1 MKLSS
6 HRRLPAQLEAAAHR
20 LKLAA
25 RAAVDRTVESLGLA
39 ALSAPNMVRR
49 DDLLA
54 AQFELNRKSAVFTL
68 AFNEAFDEW
77 IAREAQPAG
86 EAALAPKAT
95 NWDALSLVDDHEVE
109 RKITAER
116 FAQDV
121 LGNCE
126 WELRELDGYVG
137 SLLGQVGETAVR
149 NPLRPEVI
157 GHAVIRG
164 VAAVSE
170 RAEVRK
176 VLQAELSRSIGS
188 ELRTTYADIVSR
200 LRSAGVQPLS
210 LAVRQRQ
217 QRVPGSGPGSATG
230 ASADG
235 GHVATEYDTLG
246 RPLDP
251 ALAGGG
257 GDIGPVFAAGMGM
270 ADGGGGMSPPL
281 GGRGHAAPSGGYA
294 VRGGGA
300 AGAAVHSAHGGH
312 GGRAGHGSHG
322 GYAGAVG
329 HVGQGAGYGAGGARP
344 GGVAAAGRG
353 MGGQGI
359 GHGGSYGGGPGGRH
373 GGGHGAGGLAGAAV
387 GGYGVAG
394 GHGTYV
400 GHAGGASGHG
410 HHRSGYGST
419 SGYSTGSSG
428 YSTGSSGSGFGRSTR
443 GGATLGT
450 VDATMMALMR
460 RLAISS
466 QPSFASGNATSY
478 DTSPQAL
485 APNIIR
491 AYRRELREASKGAL
505 DHLVIDVIGS
515 LFDAIL
521 ADPKVPPQLARQ
533 IARLQLPVLRAA
545 LGDASFFAS
554 RKHPVRRFINRIAS
568 LGAAF
573 DDFSEAEARDFLAKV
588 RDLVQDVVEGDFEQI
603 EVYESKLAALEE
615 FAGELASRSAAAHG
629 AAPALLAAKED
640 EAQLTELY
648 ARQIEMDLKGLA
660 APEFIVHFMSQ
671 VWSRVLLRTAL
682 AHGGDSAEMKRAR
695 QAGLDLVLS
704 VQPKPT
710 PAHRKS
716 FLTGLPNM
724 MQALNLGLNLIG
736 WPEGDRRAFFGQLMP
751 AHAEAL
757 KAPSVRM
764 LDINLMAKQ
773 VDGALAKPVPSRESL
788 GAPGM
793 QLPVLSEEIVL
804 PRISPDEARRIG
816 LVDEASIDWSGRV
829 DIDVAALAEERQARL
844 EAELAAQPIGPLPA
858 PSGPLEP
865 TAGRE
870 LADHVQVGNAYHM
883 HLDGEWHRV
892 RLVHVSPARTFYVFT
907 RGERHK
913 RAHTL
918 THRMLVRLCESG
930 RLRAFEGVELI
941 DRATARARKHLT
953 HLAPLA
959 A

>member
-1 MKLSS
+1 MIASTT
-6 HRRLPAQLEAAAHR
+6 RRLPAQLEAAAHR

-25 RAAVDRTVESLGLA
+25 RAAVDRTVDSLGLA
-39 ALSAPNMVRR
+39 ALSAPNLVRR

-54 AQFELNRKSAVFTL
+54 AQFELNRRAAVFTL

-77 IAREAQPAG
+77 IARESAAPG
-86 EAALAPKAT
+86 ESQSKPT
-95 NWDALSLVDDHEVE
+95 NWDALALVDDHEVE
-109 RKITAER
+109 KKITAER
-116 FAQDV
+116 FALDV
-121 LGNCE
+121 ANGCE

-170 RAEVRK
+170 RPEVRK
-176 VLQAELSRSIGS
+176 VLQAELSRSVGN
-188 ELRTTYADIVSR
+188 ELRSTYADIVSR
-200 LRSAGVQPLS
+200 LRAAGVQPLS
-210 LAVRQRQ
+210 LAVRQRA
-217 QRVPGSGPGSATG
+217 QRTRAGDS
-230 ASADG
+230 
-235 GHVATEYDTLG
+235 GHVATEFDTLG
-246 RPLDP
+246 RPIEP
-251 ALAGGG
+251 GFGGPG
-257 GDIGPVFAAGMGM
+257 
-270 ADGGGGMSPPL
+270 
-281 GGRGHAAPSGGYA
+281 
-294 VRGGGA
+294 
-300 AGAAVHSAHGGH
+300 
-312 GGRAGHGSHG
+312 
-322 GYAGAVG
+322 
-329 HVGQGAGYGAGGARP
+329 RP
-344 GGVAAAGRG
+344 GPAGESR
-353 MGGQGI
+353 
-359 GHGGSYGGGPGGRH
+359 YGGGPGGGGH
-373 GGGHGAGGLAGAAV
+373 GGFGGPGGQSGYSGYGGHGGHGGHGGYAGQGGPGPPPDGQGGYGGHAGGHGAGGYGPAAGLRGGGGPGAAFGP
-387 GGYGVAG
+387 GGPGGGGVAG
-394 GHGTYV
+394 GGGT
-400 GHAGGASGHG
+400 GRGGAGGQQGPG
-410 HHRSGYGST
+410 GSGYG
-419 SGYSTGSSG
+419 SGYSTG
-428 YSTGSSGSGFGRSTR
+428 GSGFGRSTR

-460 RLAISS
+460 RLAVST
-466 QPSFASGNATSY
+466 QPTYSGNATSY

-485 APNIIR
+485 APNVIR
-491 AYRRELREASKGAL
+491 AHRHELREASKGAL

-554 RKHPVRRFINRIAS
+554 RRHPVRRFINRIAS

-573 DDFSEAEARDFLAKV
+573 DDFSEADARDFLAKV
-588 RDLVQDVVEGDFEQI
+588 RDLVQEVVEGDFEQI
-603 EVYESKLAALEE
+603 QTYETKLAALEE
-615 FAGELASRSAAAHG
+615 FASEMAGRAAAAHG

-648 ARQIEMDLKGLA
+648 SRQLEGDLRGLNS
-660 APEFIVHFMSQ
+660 PDFVVHFVTQ

-682 AHGGDSAEMKRAR
+682 QHGGGGAEMKRAR
-695 QAGLDLVLS
+695 QAALDLVLS

-710 PAHRKS
+710 PQHRKS
-716 FLTGLPNM
+716 FLAGLPNM
-724 MQALNLGLNLIG
+724 MQALSMGLSLIG
-736 WPEGDRRAFFGQLMP
+736 WPDGERRAFFGQLMP

-773 VDGALAKPVPSRESL
+773 VDGALAKPVPSRADL

-793 QLPVLSEEIVL
+793 KLPVLSEEIVL
-804 PRISPDEARRIG
+804 PRLTADEARQIG
-816 LVDEASIDWSGRV
+816 LVDEASIDWNGKV
-829 DIDVAALAEERQARL
+829 DIDVAGLAEQQQGQK
-844 EAELAAQPIGPLPA
+844 EAELCARPIGPLPA
-858 PSGPLEP
+858 PSGPAEP
-865 TAGRE
+865 TGGRE
-870 LADHVQVGNAYHM
+870 LADHVQVGNAYRM
-883 HLDGEWHRV
+883 HLDEQWHRV
-892 RLVHVSPARTFYVFT
+892 RLVHVSPSRTFYVFT

-930 RLRAFEGVELI
+930 RLRAFESVELI
-941 DRATARARKHLT
+941 DRATARARQHLS

>member
-1 MKLSS
+1 MKVVT

-20 LKLAA
+20 LKLAV
-25 RAAVDRTVESLGLA
+25 RAAVDRTVQSLGLA
-39 ALSAPNMVRR
+39 ALSAPNLVRR
-49 DDLLA
+49 DDLLS
-54 AQFELNRKSAVFTL
+54 AQFELNRKSAAFAL

-77 IAREAQPAG
+77 IAREAQAPG
-86 EAALAPKAT
+86 EQAPKAT
-95 NWDALSLVDDHEVE
+95 NWDALSLVEDQEVE

-116 FAQDV
+116 FAVDV
-121 LGNCE
+121 ATGCE

-157 GHAVIRG
+157 GHALIRG

-170 RAEVRK
+170 RPEVRK
-176 VLQAELSRSIGS
+176 VLQTELARSIGS
-188 ELRTTYADIVSR
+188 ELRTTYADIVNR
-200 LRSAGVQPLS
+200 MRSAGVQPLS
-210 LAVRQRQ
+210 LAVRQRN
-217 QRVPGSGPGSATG
+217 QRVPGGPGGESG
-230 ASADG
+230 QG
-235 GHVATEYDTLG
+235 TEYDIHG
-246 RPLDP
+246 QPMEPGFGGSAGGSGP
-251 ALAGGG
+251 AFDSRYGGGAGGG
-257 GDIGPVFAAGMGM
+257 MAGHGGFGGHSGRGAGGMG
-270 ADGGGGMSPPL
+270 AGIHGGAGARGAGGHP
-281 GGRGHAAPSGGYA
+281 GGHANGG
-294 VRGGGA
+294 
-300 AGAAVHSAHGGH
+300 GGH
-312 GGRAGHGSHG
+312 GGAYGPSGGHSGHG
-322 GYAGAVG
+322 GY
-329 HVGQGAGYGAGGARP
+329 
-344 GGVAAAGRG
+344 
-353 MGGQGI
+353 GGQM
-359 GHGGSYGGGPGGRH
+359 GHGGAGGPGGVR
-373 GGGHGAGGLAGAAV
+373 GTGA
-387 GGYGVAG
+387 
-394 GHGTYV
+394 
-400 GHAGGASGHG
+400 
-410 HHRSGYGST
+410 RSGY
-419 SGYSTGSSG
+419 GSSG
-428 YSTGSSGSGFGRSTR
+428 YSTGSAGLGRSTR

-460 RLAISS
+460 RLAVST
-466 QPSFASGNATSY
+466 QPVFGGNATSF

-491 AYRRELREASKGAL
+491 AHRHELREASKGAL

-545 LGDASFFAS
+545 LGDPSFFAS
-554 RKHPVRRFINRIAS
+554 RRHPVRRFINRIAS

-573 DDFSEAEARDFLAKV
+573 DDFSEAEARDFVAKV

-603 EVYESKLAALEE
+603 EIYDNKLAALEE
-615 FAGELASRSAAAHG
+615 FAGELSGRNAAAHG

-648 ARQIEMDLKGLA
+648 ARQLEMDLRGLA
-660 APEFIVHFMSQ
+660 APEFVVHFVSQ

-682 AHGGDSAEMKRAR
+682 THGGDSDEMKRAR
-695 QAGLDLVLS
+695 QACLDLVLS

-716 FLTGLPNM
+716 FLAGLPNM
-724 MQALNLGLNLIG
+724 MQALNMGLNLIG
-736 WPEGDRRAFFGQLMP
+736 WPDGERRAFFGQLMP
-751 AHAEAL
+751 SHAEAL
-757 KAPSVRM
+757 KAPSARM
-764 LDINLMAKQ
+764 LDINLMARQ
-773 VDGALAKPVPSRESL
+773 VDGALAKPVPSKESL

-804 PRISPDEARRIG
+804 PRISAEEARQIG
-816 LVDEASIDWSGRV
+816 LVDEASIDWNGKV
-829 DIDVAALAEERQARL
+829 DIDVAAFAEERQAVK
-844 EAELAAQPIGPLPA
+844 EAELAAKPIGPLPA
-858 PSGPLEP
+858 PSEPVEP

-883 HLDGEWHRV
+883 HLDDQWHRV

-930 RLRAFEGVELI
+930 RLRAFEGVELF

-953 HLAPLA
+953 HLTPLA

>member
-1 MKLSS
+1 MKVTT

-39 ALSAPNMVRR
+39 ALSAPNLVRR

-77 IAREAQPAG
+77 IAREAQLPG
-86 EAALAPKAT
+86 EQAPKVT
-95 NWDALSLVDDHEVE
+95 QWDALALVDDQEVE

-116 FAQDV
+116 FALDV
-121 LGNCE
+121 ATGCE
-126 WELRELDGYVG
+126 WELRELDGYIG
-137 SLLGQVGETAVR
+137 SILGQVGETAVR

-157 GHAVIRG
+157 GHAVIKG

-170 RAEVRK
+170 RPEVRK
-176 VLQAELSRSIGS
+176 VLQAELSRSIGG
-188 ELRTTYADIVSR
+188 ELRTTYADIVNK
-200 LRSAGVQPLS
+200 LRAAGVQPLS

-217 QRVPGSGPGSATG
+217 QRAPGSGGAGSA
-230 ASADG
+230 ADG
-235 GHVATEYDTLG
+235 GHVATDFDTLG
-246 RPLDP
+246 RPLD
-251 ALAGGG
+251 AGGG
-257 GDIGPVFAAGMGM
+257 VPGGP
-270 ADGGGGMSPPL
+270 
-281 GGRGHAAPSGGYA
+281 GYDS
-294 VRGGGA
+294 RYGGGA
-300 AGAAVHSAHGGH
+300 PGGGFGGHGGYGGH
-312 GGRAGHGSHG
+312 GGRGGHSGYGGHGGHPGHSGNMGHPGHPG
-322 GYAGAVG
+322 G
-329 HVGQGAGYGAGGARP
+329 GQGAWTGA
-344 GGVAAAGRG
+344 
-353 MGGQGI
+353 M
-359 GHGGSYGGGPGGRH
+359 GHGGSGGYGASGHGGASGGARGAGGRAGGHPGGGGGPGGYTGGHPGH
-373 GGGHGAGGLAGAAV
+373 GGMGGGAGGL
-387 GGYGVAG
+387 GGAG
-394 GHGTYV
+394 GSTTG
-400 GHAGGASGHG
+400 
-410 HHRSGYGST
+410 RSGYGT
-419 SGYSTGSSG
+419 SGYSTGG
-428 YSTGSSGSGFGRSTR
+428 ATFGRSTR

-460 RLAISS
+460 RLAVSS
-466 QPSFASGNATSY
+466 QPTFGGNATSF

-485 APNIIR
+485 GPVAPNVIR
-491 AYRRELREASKGAL
+491 AHRHELREASKGAL

-521 ADPKVPPQLARQ
+521 SDPKVPPQLARQ

-545 LGDASFFAS
+545 LGDPSFFAS
-554 RKHPVRRFINRIAS
+554 RRHPVRRFINRIAS

-603 EVYESKLAALEE
+603 GLYENKLVALEE
-615 FAGELASRSAAAHG
+615 FAGEMAGRNAAAHG

-648 ARQIEMDLKGLA
+648 SRQLEMDLKGLSS
-660 APEFIVHFMSQ
+660 PDFIVHFVTQ

-695 QAGLDLVLS
+695 QACLDLVLS

-710 PAHRKS
+710 PAHRKT

-724 MQALNLGLNLIG
+724 MQALNMGLNLIA
-736 WPEGDRRAFFGQLMP
+736 WPEGERRAFFGQLMP

-757 KAPSVRM
+757 KAPSARM

-804 PRISPDEARRIG
+804 PRLTPDEARQIG
-816 LVDEASIDWSGRV
+816 LVDEASIDWNGKV
-829 DIDVAALAEERQARL
+829 DIDVAAFAEERQAVK
-844 EAELAAQPIGPLPA
+844 EAELAAKPIGPLPA
-858 PSGPLEP
+858 PTGPVEP
-865 TAGRE
+865 TAGRD

-883 HLDGEWHRV
+883 HLDEEWHRV

-930 RLRAFEGVELI
+930 RLRAFEGVDLI

>member
-1 MKLSS
+1 
-6 HRRLPAQLEAAAHR
+6 
-20 LKLAA
+20 
-25 RAAVDRTVESLGLA
+25 
-39 ALSAPNMVRR
+39 
-49 DDLLA
+49 
-54 AQFELNRKSAVFTL
+54 
-68 AFNEAFDEW
+68 
-77 IAREAQPAG
+77 
-86 EAALAPKAT
+86 
-95 NWDALSLVDDHEVE
+95 
-109 RKITAER
+109 
-116 FAQDV
+116 
-121 LGNCE
+121 
-126 WELRELDGYVG
+126 
-137 SLLGQVGETAVR
+137 
-149 NPLRPEVI
+149 
-157 GHAVIRG
+157 
-164 VAAVSE
+164 
-170 RAEVRK
+170 
-176 VLQAELSRSIGS
+176 
-188 ELRTTYADIVSR
+188 
-200 LRSAGVQPLS
+200 
-210 LAVRQRQ
+210 
-217 QRVPGSGPGSATG
+217 
-230 ASADG
+230 
-235 GHVATEYDTLG
+235 
-246 RPLDP
+246 
-251 ALAGGG
+251 
-257 GDIGPVFAAGMGM
+257 
-270 ADGGGGMSPPL
+270 
-281 GGRGHAAPSGGYA
+281 
-294 VRGGGA
+294 
-300 AGAAVHSAHGGH
+300 
-312 GGRAGHGSHG
+312 
-322 GYAGAVG
+322 
-329 HVGQGAGYGAGGARP
+329 
-344 GGVAAAGRG
+344 
-353 MGGQGI
+353 
-359 GHGGSYGGGPGGRH
+359 
-373 GGGHGAGGLAGAAV
+373 
-387 GGYGVAG
+387 
-394 GHGTYV
+394 
-400 GHAGGASGHG
+400 
-410 HHRSGYGST
+410 
-419 SGYSTGSSG
+419 
-428 YSTGSSGSGFGRSTR
+428 
-443 GGATLGT
+443 
-450 VDATMMALMR
+450 MMALMR
-460 RLAISS
+460 RLAVST
-466 QPSFASGNATSY
+466 QPAFGGGNATGY
-478 DTSPQAL
+478 DTSPQGL
-485 APNIIR
+485 GPIAPNIIR
-491 AYRRELREASKGAL
+491 AHRHELREASKGAL

-573 DDFSEAEARDFLAKV
+573 DDFSESEARDFLAKV

-603 EVYESKLAALEE
+603 DIYESKLQALEE
-615 FAGELASRSAAAHG
+615 FAAELASRNAAAHG

-736 WPEGDRRAFFGQLMP
+736 WPEGERRAFFGQLMP

-757 KAPSVRM
+757 KAPSARM

-773 VDGALAKPVPSRESL
+773 VDGALAKPVPSRENL

-804 PRISPDEARRIG
+804 PRISADEARRIG
-816 LVDEASIDWSGRV
+816 LVDEASIDWNGQV
-829 DIDVAALAEERQARL
+829 DIDVAAFAEERQAQL

-858 PSGPLEP
+858 PSGPAEP

-870 LADHVQVGNAYHM
+870 LADHVQVGIAYHM
-883 HLDGEWHRV
+883 HLDDEWHRV

>member
-1 MKLSS
+1 MKVVA

-20 LKLAA
+20 LKTAV
-25 RAAVDRTVESLGLA
+25 RSAVDRTVESLGLA
-39 ALSAPNMVRR
+39 ALSAPNLVRR

-54 AQFELNRKSAVFTL
+54 AQFELNRKTAAFAL

-77 IAREAQPAG
+77 IVREAQTPG
-86 EAALAPKAT
+86 EHQPKAT
-95 NWDALSLVDDHEVE
+95 NWDALSLVDDQEVE

-116 FAQDV
+116 FATDV
-121 LGNCE
+121 ATGCE

-157 GHAVIRG
+157 GHSLIRG

-170 RAEVRK
+170 RPEVRK
-176 VLQAELSRSIGS
+176 VLQTELARSIGS
-188 ELRTTYADIVSR
+188 ELRAVYADIVNR
-200 LRSAGVQPLS
+200 MRNAGVQPLS

-217 QRVPGSGPGSATG
+217 QRVPGAAGGEATPAGAEFDAGGAMDAAYGEPGYGGSGFSGHGGVAGHGGHPGHATG
-230 ASADG
+230 RMGVGGAGHGGGGAGGGAGGAYGGAGMGARGGLGSGAMPRGGFSGHGGSSGHGGVG
-235 GHVATEYDTLG
+235 GHV
-246 RPLDP
+246 
-251 ALAGGG
+251 
-257 GDIGPVFAAGMGM
+257 
-270 ADGGGGMSPPL
+270 S
-281 GGRGHAAPSGGYA
+281 
-294 VRGGGA
+294 
-300 AGAAVHSAHGGH
+300 HGGH
-312 GGRAGHGSHG
+312 GGAMGPPTGR
-322 GYAGAVG
+322 
-329 HVGQGAGYGAGGARP
+329 
-344 GGVAAAGRG
+344 GGV
-353 MGGQGI
+353 
-359 GHGGSYGGGPGGRH
+359 P
-373 GGGHGAGGLAGAAV
+373 
-387 GGYGVAG
+387 
-394 GHGTYV
+394 
-400 GHAGGASGHG
+400 
-410 HHRSGYGST
+410 RSGYGT
-419 SGYSTGSSG
+419 SGYSTGAGHS
-428 YSTGSSGSGFGRSTR
+428 FGRSTR

-460 RLAISS
+460 RLAVSS
-466 QPSFASGNATSY
+466 QPVFGGNASSF

-491 AYRRELREASKGAL
+491 AHRKELREASRGAL

-545 LGDASFFAS
+545 LGDPSFFAS
-554 RKHPVRRFINRIAS
+554 RRHPVRRFINRIAS
-568 LGAAF
+568 LGASF

-588 RDLVQDVVEGDFEQI
+588 RDLVHDVVEGEFDQI
-603 EVYESKLAALEE
+603 DLYENKLAALEE
-615 FAGELASRSAAAHG
+615 FAAELAGRNAAAHG

-648 ARQIEMDLKGLA
+648 ARQLEMDLRGLA
-660 APEFIVHFMSQ
+660 APDFIVHFVSQ
-671 VWSRVLLRTAL
+671 VWSRVMLRTAL
-682 AHGGDSAEMKRAR
+682 THGGDSEQMKRAR
-695 QAGLDLVLS
+695 QTALDLVLS

-710 PAHRKS
+710 PAHRKT
-716 FLTGLPNM
+716 FLAGLPNM
-724 MQALNLGLNLIG
+724 MQALNMGLNLIG
-736 WPEGDRRAFFGQLMP
+736 WPDGERRAFFGQLMP

-757 KAPSVRM
+757 KAPSARM
-764 LDINLMAKQ
+764 LDLNLMARQ
-773 VDGALAKPVPSRESL
+773 LDGALAKPVPTRESL

-793 QLPVLSEEIVL
+793 KLPVLSEEIVL
-804 PRISPDEARRIG
+804 PRISADEARQIG
-816 LVDEASIDWSGRV
+816 LVDEASIDWNGKV
-829 DIDVAALAEERQARL
+829 DIDVAAMTEERQAVK
-844 EAELAAQPIGPLPA
+844 EAEIAAKPIGPLPA
-858 PSGPLEP
+858 PADPVEP
-865 TAGRE
+865 TAGRD

-883 HLDGEWHRV
+883 HLDDEWHRV

-953 HLAPLA
+953 HLVPLA

>member
-1 MKLSS
+1 MKAVA

-20 LKLAA
+20 LKTAV
-25 RAAVDRTVESLGLA
+25 RSAVDRTVESLGLA
-39 ALSAPNMVRR
+39 ALTAPNLVRR

-54 AQFELNRKSAVFTL
+54 AQFELNRKSASFAL

-77 IAREAQPAG
+77 ISREAQ
-86 EAALAPKAT
+86 APSEHLPKAAT
-95 NWDALSLVDDHEVE
+95 NWDALSLVEDQEVE

-116 FAQDV
+116 FATDV
-121 LGNCE
+121 ATGCE

-137 SLLGQVGETAVR
+137 ALLGQVGETAVR

-157 GHAVIRG
+157 GHSLIRG

-170 RAEVRK
+170 RPEVRK
-176 VLQAELSRSIGS
+176 VLQTELARSIGS
-188 ELRTTYADIVSR
+188 ELRAVYADIVNR
-200 LRSAGVQPLS
+200 MRNAGVQPLS

-217 QRVPGSGPGSATG
+217 QRAPGAALGDAGAQPPEFEAGGAMDAGYGESGYAGPGFAGTG
-230 ASADG
+230 GGFGGPAGMPGNG
-235 GHVATEYDTLG
+235 GHGAYPPG
-246 RPLDP
+246 R
-251 ALAGGG
+251 LASGGG
-257 GDIGPVFAAGMGM
+257 G
-270 ADGGGGMSPPL
+270 
-281 GGRGHAAPSGGYA
+281 
-294 VRGGGA
+294 
-300 AGAAVHSAHGGH
+300 
-312 GGRAGHGSHG
+312 
-322 GYAGAVG
+322 
-329 HVGQGAGYGAGGARP
+329 
-344 GGVAAAGRG
+344 
-353 MGGQGI
+353 
-359 GHGGSYGGGPGGRH
+359 H
-373 GGGHGAGGLAGAAV
+373 GGGHGGGFPGGAGHAM
-387 GGYGVAG
+387 G
-394 GHGTYV
+394 GHASGGMGARTGF
-400 GHAGGASGHG
+400 GHAGGAGMRGGLPGHSGHG
-410 HHRSGYGST
+410 TMSGHGGVAGHGGPGGPITGRGGSPRSGYGT
-419 SGYSTGSSG
+419 SGYSTASG
-428 YSTGSSGSGFGRSTR
+428 PMFGRSTR

-460 RLAISS
+460 RLAVSS
-466 QPSFASGNATSY
+466 QPVFTGNATSY

-491 AYRRELREASKGAL
+491 AHRKELREASRGAL

-545 LGDASFFAS
+545 LGDPSFFAS
-554 RKHPVRRFINRIAS
+554 RRHPVRRFINRIAS
-568 LGAAF
+568 LGACF

-588 RDLVQDVVEGDFEQI
+588 RDLVHDVVEGEFDRI
-603 EVYESKLAALEE
+603 DLYESKLAALEE
-615 FAGELASRSAAAHG
+615 FAAELASRNAAAHG

-648 ARQIEMDLKGLA
+648 ARQLEMDLRGLP
-660 APEFIVHFMSQ
+660 APEFIVHFVSQ

-682 AHGGDSAEMKRAR
+682 THGGDSEPMKRAR
-695 QAGLDLVLS
+695 QTALDLVLS

-710 PAHRKS
+710 PAHRKT
-716 FLTGLPNM
+716 FLASLPNM
-724 MQALNLGLNLIG
+724 MQALNMGLNLIG
-736 WPEGDRRAFFGQLMP
+736 WPDGERRAFFGQLMP

-757 KAPSVRM
+757 KAPSARM
-764 LDINLMAKQ
+764 LDINLMARQ
-773 VDGALAKPVPSRESL
+773 IDGALAKPVPTRESL

-804 PRISPDEARRIG
+804 PRISADEARQIG
-816 LVDEASIDWSGRV
+816 LVDEASIDWNGRV
-829 DIDVAALAEERQARL
+829 DIDVAAMTEERQSVK
-844 EAELAAQPIGPLPA
+844 EAEIAAKPIGPLPA
-858 PSGPLEP
+858 PTEPVEP
-865 TAGRE
+865 TAGRD

-883 HLDGEWHRV
+883 HLDDEWHRV

-953 HLAPLA
+953 HLVPLA

>member
-1 MKLSS
+1 MKL
-6 HRRLPAQLEAAAHR
+6 AV
-20 LKLAA
+20 

-39 ALSAPNMVRR
+39 ALSAPNLVRR

-86 EAALAPKAT
+86 ELAPKVT
-95 NWDALSLVDDHEVE
+95 SFDALALVDDQEVE
-109 RKITAER
+109 KKITAER
-116 FAQDV
+116 FALDV
-121 LGNCE
+121 VSSCE

-170 RAEVRK
+170 RPEVRK
-176 VLQAELSRSIGS
+176 VLQAELGRSVAG
-188 ELRTTYADIVSR
+188 ELRATYADIVSR

-217 QRVPGSGPGSATG
+217 QRVRGGSA
-230 ASADG
+230 AEP
-235 GHVATEYDTLG
+235 GHAATDFDTLG
-246 RPLDP
+246 RPLEP
-251 ALAGGG
+251 ALDGPGGAGPAFGG
-257 GDIGPVFAAGMGM
+257 PY
-270 ADGGGGMSPPL
+270 GGGMS
-281 GGRGHAAPSGGYA
+281 
-294 VRGGGA
+294 GGGA
-300 AGAAVHSAHGGH
+300 GMSGGGFQGGRSAHGGH
-312 GGRAGHGSHG
+312 TGYPAGPGGHGGGAAVAYAGHGGHG
-322 GYAGAVG
+322 GAPGFPGGSA
-329 HVGQGAGYGAGGARP
+329 YGAGGAGH
-344 GGVAAAGRG
+344 GGASGRG
-353 MGGQGI
+353 MGAALGAHAGGAGGGGASF
-359 GHGGSYGGGPGGRH
+359 GHGGYGGYGGGS
-373 GGGHGAGGLAGAAV
+373 GGGHGGHAPHGGSGAGG
-387 GGYGVAG
+387 
-394 GHGTYV
+394 
-400 GHAGGASGHG
+400 S
-410 HHRSGYGST
+410 RSGYIT
-419 SGYSTGSSG
+419 SGYSTGS
-428 YSTGSSGSGFGRSTR
+428 TGGGASFSRSTR
-443 GGATLGT
+443 GGGATLGT

-460 RLAISS
+460 RLAVSS
-466 QPSFASGNATSY
+466 APAFSSGNATSY
-478 DTSPQAL
+478 DTSPQGL

-491 AYRRELREASKGAL
+491 AHRHELREASKGAL

-521 ADPKVPPQLARQ
+521 ADPRIPPQLARQ

-554 RKHPVRRFINRIAS
+554 RRHPVRRFINRIAS

-603 EVYESKLAALEE
+603 EIYETKLQALEE
-615 FAGELASRSAAAHG
+615 FAADLAGRNAAAHG

-648 ARQIEMDLKGLA
+648 SRQIEMDLKGLA
-660 APEFIVHFMSQ
+660 APGFIVHFMIQ

-682 AHGGDSAEMKRAR
+682 THGGDSAEMKRAR

-724 MQALNLGLNLIG
+724 MQALNMGLNLIG
-736 WPEGDRRAFFGQLMP
+736 WPEGERRAFFGQLMP

-757 KAPSVRM
+757 KAPSARM
-764 LDINLMAKQ
+764 LDINLMARQ

-793 QLPVLSEEIVL
+793 KLPVLSEEIVL
-804 PRISPDEARRIG
+804 PRLSAEEAMRIG
-816 LVDEASIDWSGRV
+816 LVDEASIDWNGRV
-829 DIDVAALAEERQARL
+829 DIDVASMAEERRAVK

-858 PSGPLEP
+858 PSGPVEP
-865 TAGRE
+865 TAGRD

-883 HLDGEWHRV
+883 HLDEQWHRV

-930 RLRAFEGVELI
+930 RLRAFEGIELI

>member
-1 MKLSS
+1 MKVIS

-20 LKLAA
+20 LKLAV

-39 ALSAPNMVRR
+39 ALSAPNLVRR
-49 DDLLA
+49 DDLLS
-54 AQFELNRKSAVFTL
+54 AQFELNRKSAAFAL

-77 IAREAQPAG
+77 IAREAQAPG
-86 EAALAPKAT
+86 EHAPKAT
-95 NWDALSLVDDHEVE
+95 NWDALSLVEDQEVE

-116 FAQDV
+116 FALDV
-121 LGNCE
+121 ATGCE

-157 GHAVIRG
+157 GHALIRG

-170 RAEVRK
+170 RPEVRK

-188 ELRTTYADIVSR
+188 ELRTTYADIVNR
-200 LRSAGVQPLS
+200 MRTAGVQPLS
-210 LAVRQRQ
+210 LAVRQRK
-217 QRVPGSGPGSATG
+217 QRVPGAAGGPGG
-230 ASADG
+230 EGDPG
-235 GHVATEYDTLG
+235 VEYDSYG
-246 RPLDP
+246 QPMEPGYGGQGAGPGFDSRY
-251 ALAGGG
+251 GGG
-257 GDIGPVFAAGMGM
+257 GPMT
-270 ADGGGGMSPPL
+270 GGGHGGVAGHGGYGGYGPGGSGQGGGFGARGGAGHGGGHATGHGGGHGL
-281 GGRGHAAPSGGYA
+281 GGGF
-294 VRGGGA
+294 GGGP
-300 AGAAVHSAHGGH
+300 GGISGHGGH
-312 GGRAGHGSHG
+312 GGPGGHAGPG
-322 GYAGAVG
+322 
-329 HVGQGAGYGAGGARP
+329 GAGGH
-344 GGVAAAGRG
+344 AAGRG
-353 MGGQGI
+353 
-359 GHGGSYGGGPGGRH
+359 
-373 GGGHGAGGLAGAAV
+373 AGG
-387 GGYGVAG
+387 
-394 GHGTYV
+394 
-400 GHAGGASGHG
+400 
-410 HHRSGYGST
+410 RSGYGT
-419 SGYSTGSSG
+419 SGYSTGA
-428 YSTGSSGSGFGRSTR
+428 GSSFSRSTR

-460 RLAISS
+460 RLAVST
-466 QPSFASGNATSY
+466 QPVFGGNATSF

-491 AYRRELREASKGAL
+491 AHRHELREASKGAL

-545 LGDASFFAS
+545 LGDPSFFAS
-554 RKHPVRRFINRIAS
+554 RRHPVRRFINRIAS

-573 DDFSEAEARDFLAKV
+573 DDFSENEARDFLAKV
-588 RDLVQDVVEGDFEQI
+588 RDLVHDVVEGDFEQI
-603 EVYESKLAALEE
+603 EIYDNKLAALEE
-615 FAGELASRSAAAHG
+615 FAAELSSRNAAAHG

-648 ARQIEMDLKGLA
+648 ARQLEMDLRGLA
-660 APEFIVHFMSQ
+660 APEFIVHFVSQ

-682 AHGGDSAEMKRAR
+682 THGGDSPEMKRAR
-695 QAGLDLVLS
+695 QACLDLVLS

-716 FLTGLPNM
+716 FLAGLPNM
-724 MQALNLGLNLIG
+724 MQALNMGLNLIG
-736 WPEGDRRAFFGQLMP
+736 WPDGERRAFFGQLMP
-751 AHAEAL
+751 SHAEAL
-757 KAPSVRM
+757 KAPSARM
-764 LDINLMAKQ
+764 LDINLMARQ

-804 PRISPDEARRIG
+804 PRISAEEARQIG
-816 LVDEASIDWSGRV
+816 LVDEASIDWNGKV
-829 DIDVAALAEERQARL
+829 DIDVAAFAEERQAVK
-844 EAELAAQPIGPLPA
+844 EAELAAKPIGPLPA
-858 PSGPLEP
+858 PAEPVEP
-865 TAGRE
+865 TAGRG

-883 HLDGEWHRV
+883 HLDDEWHRV

-930 RLRAFEGVELI
+930 RLRAFEGVELF

-953 HLAPLA
+953 HLTPLA